1 VRAPYHQ
8 AVVTDVQL
16 HPEQQ
21 ARQIIDDKLA
31 QAGWIV
37 QNWREMNLA
46 AGRGIAVRE
55 FPTATG
61 PVDYVLY
68 IDRKAIGMVEAKA
81 IGATL
86 LSVETQMHRY
96 QDGFAETAAK
106 KELPHWALPLPFF
119 YISTGEKT
127 VFTDRCDPAPRLRSV
142 FHFHR
147 PETLLAEMERG
158 SSLRQRLRLMPALDP
173 SGYRDIQIKAVTGLE
188 GCFANG
194 DPRTLVPMTMG
205 SGKTFV
211 AVAEAARLIE
221 HAKAKRI
228 LFLVDRINL
237 ATQAEREFLSFT
249 TATGHKFAELY
260 PVQVLR
266 SNEIAESSKVVI
278 TTIQRLYSI
287 LRGDREF
294 DTSLE
299 EESSFETQAGWQ
311 DPDDRVHV
319 SYQPKLPIETF
330 DFIFSDECHRS
341 IYGKWGEALEYFD
354 AFLVGLTAT
363 PEKFTYGYFNGN
375 IVAEYS
381 HEESV
386 ADGVN
391 VGYIVYRID
400 TEITSGGSE
409 IEKGEWVQVRDRYTR
424 RDSFRQLDD
433 TLTYDEAKLDRAVVS
448 PDQIRTV
455 IRTFRDKICTEI
467 FPGRSEV
474 PKTVFFCKDDN
485 HAEEVLRVI
494 REEFGRGDDFARKIT
509 YKVEGKADDH
519 IQDFRTDPRFRIAVS
534 VDQIST
540 GSNIRP
546 CECLVFMRMVR
557 SRSLMEQ
564 MKGRGCRKVDPD
576 ELQSVTPD
584 AREKDHFVIVDCVG
598 ISEEE
603 RAWAESK
610 PLDREP
616 AVPLKTLLQRIAEGV
631 SSDRV
636 VGSIGVRLVSLARR
650 LDEDERTAVEAKI
663 GGPLLEVGRALLAA
677 ADRDQQITIAR
688 EQTGKLDEDGE
699 APSDEE
705 VAAARATLI
714 DAAIAPLLDAEVRRA
729 IEEARFQA
737 DLVIDL
743 TSRDFVRRAEFVD
756 MGEAEDVVSRFK
768 QFIDEHHDEYIALR
782 AFYAHPYRE
791 RQLALRDIK
800 ELATAIQKPPLNL
813 STERVWAAYERLDKS
828 KVKGSPRRVLTDIV
842 ALVRYTL
849 GEDKELKPHI
859 DAVRL
864 RFDLWLEEQQQAGK
878 QFTPEQLR
886 WLEMIRDHIATS
898 LSFDPEIDFDVEP
911 FRQEGSIDG
920 AYEVFGSELN
930 SIIEELNGKL
940 AVV

>member
-1 VRAPYHQ
+1 M
-8 AVVTDVQL
+8 TNVQL

-21 ARQIIDDKLA
+21 ARLLIDDALV
-31 QAGWIV
+31 QAGWVV
-37 QNWREMNLA
+37 QNWRDLNLA
-46 AGRGIAVRE
+46 AAPGIAVRE

-68 IDRKAIGMVEAKA
+68 IDRKAIGMIEAKA
-81 IGATL
+81 VGATL

-106 KELPHWALPLPFF
+106 KELPHWELPLPFF
-119 YISTGEKT
+119 YVSTGEKT
-127 VFTDRCDPAPRLRSV
+127 VFTDRRDPNPRLRPV

-147 PETLLAEMERG
+147 PETLVAEMERG
-158 SSLRQRLRLMPALDP
+158 QSLRQRLRLMPPLDP
-173 SGYRDIQIKAVTGLE
+173 TGYRDIQVEAVTGLE
-188 GCFANG
+188 RCFAND

-205 SGKTFV
+205 SGKTFA
-211 AVAEAARLIE
+211 AVAQSARLIE

-266 SNEIAESSKVVI
+266 SNEIADSSKVVI

-287 LRGDREF
+287 LRGDRDF
-294 DTSLE
+294 DASLE

-311 DPDDRVHV
+311 DPEDRVHV
-319 SYQPKLPIETF
+319 SYQPKLPIESF

-341 IYGKWGEALEYFD
+341 IYGKWGEVLEYFD

-375 IVAEYS
+375 VVAEYS
-381 HEESV
+381 HEQSV
-386 ADGVN
+386 IDGVN
-391 VGYIVYRID
+391 VGYTVYRIE
-400 TEITSGGSE
+400 TEITSSGSE

-433 TLTYDEAKLDRAVVS
+433 TLSYDEAKLDRAVVS
-448 PDQIRTV
+448 PDQIRMV
-455 IRTFRDKICTEI
+455 VRTFRDKVCTEI

-509 YKVEGKADDH
+509 YKVEGKAEDH

-540 GSNIRP
+540 GSDIRP

-584 AREKDHFVIVDCVG
+584 ARDKDHFVIVDCVG
-598 ISEEE
+598 ISEEA
-603 RAWAESK
+603 RAWAETK

-616 AVPLKTLLQRIAEGV
+616 AVPLKTLMQRIAEGV

-636 VGSIGVRLVSLARR
+636 VSSVGARLVSLAHR
-650 LDEDERTAVEAKI
+650 LDEDERASVEAKL
-663 GGPLLEVGRALLAA
+663 GKPLLEVAKALVVA
-677 ADRDQQITIAR
+677 ADRDEQIAAAR
-688 EQTGKLDEDGE
+688 QETGKLD
-699 APSDEE
+699 DEE
-705 VAAARATLI
+705 DEPTDDEIAAARTKLI
-714 DAAIAPLLDAEVRRA
+714 EAAIAPLLDAEVRRA
-729 IEEARFQA
+729 IEDAKLQA

-743 TSRDFVRRAEFVD
+743 TSRDAVLRAEFVD

-768 QFIDEHHDEYIALR
+768 AFIDEHRDEYVALK
-782 AFYAHPYRE
+782 AFYARPYRE
-791 RQLALRDIK
+791 RQLVLRDIR

-813 STERVWAAYERLDKS
+813 STERVWAAYERLDSS
-828 KVKGSPRRVLTDIV
+828 KVKGSPGRVLTDIV
-842 ALVRYTL
+842 ALVRYTI
-849 GEDKELKPHI
+849 GADQELVPHI

-864 RFDLWLEEQQQAGK
+864 RFDLWLEEQQQEGK
-878 QFTPEQLR
+878 EFMPEQLR

-898 LSFDPEIDFDVEP
+898 LSFDPELDFDVEP
-911 FRQEGSIDG
+911 FRQEGSIDAAYDLFG
-920 AYEVFGSELN
+920 ADLN
-930 SIIEELNGKL
+930 GIIEELNGKL
-940 AVV
+940 AAA